1 MNKEKVDLLIKNS
14 NELVTLR
21 AHEWNSSRNI
31 GVITDGA
38 LAVSDGKII
47 AVDETSTIEQ
57 NFRSETIVDASGKL
71 VAPGFVDAH
80 THLVF
85 SGTREEEFESRL
97 CGLSYMEI
105 LAKGGGILKTVKETR
120 KASKKQLIETAQKT
134 LDLMLKYGTTT
145 VEAKSGYGLT
155 TEDEIKCLE
164 VAQEL
169 DNMHPTDIV
178 STFLGAH
185 TIPPEYAGD
194 ADGYVSL
201 IIEDMIPRVAEEELA
216 KFCDVFCEDNVF
228 NIEQSRRVLQTG
240 MEFGLRPKI
249 HADELSNLGGA
260 ELAAE
265 IKAASA
271 DHLLFA
277 SNKGLRAMIKEQVAP
292 VLLPLASFSLMTGKY
307 ANARGIIRMG
317 GRISLGSD
325 FNPSCWSENMQMAI
339 AFACREMQLTPA
351 EALAAAT
358 LGAAY
363 AVDKSSEVGS
373 LERGKRAD
381 IVIFNIPNHKFLG
394 YKFGVNLVC
403 KVFKNGVIVVDN

>member
-21 AHEWNSSRNI
+21 AREWNNLRNI

-185 TIPPEYAGD
+185 AIPPEYEGD

-307 ANARGIIRMG
+307 ANAREIIRMG

-325 FNPSCWSENMQMAI
+325 FNPSCWSENMQMVI
-339 AFACREMQLTPA
+339 AFACREMHLTPT

-363 AVDKSSEVGS
+363 AVDKSREVGS
-373 LERGKRAD
+373 LERGKKAD

>member
-21 AHEWNSSRNI
+21 AREWNSSRNI
-31 GVITDGA
+31 GVIIDGA

-185 TIPPEYAGD
+185 AIPPEYEGD